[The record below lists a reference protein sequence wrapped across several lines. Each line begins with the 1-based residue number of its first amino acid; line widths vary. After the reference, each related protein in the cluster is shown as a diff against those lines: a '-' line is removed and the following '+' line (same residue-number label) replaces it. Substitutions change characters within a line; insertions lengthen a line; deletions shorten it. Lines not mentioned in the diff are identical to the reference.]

1 MSFSRL
7 RRSNNPRPQ
16 NDDNYSNYSENSNRP
31 YQNQN
36 HQNQNYER
44 TYQNPNQNYQNQ
56 NYQKYSNQNYQNSNY
71 QNQNYQNQSYQ
82 KYENQNNQNGV
93 YNNDINKLQQTSN
106 LSHASSETNSSATDQ
121 YICNNCINQALID
134 AKNKP
139 KDYSS
144 NTESP
149 MDIQDRL
156 NAMQKMRINDQVQQR
171 IKRAEGVAKNLNYTS
186 DKDRLIKENEGG
198 NFFLNQDNIDYQKE
212 RAMEKYRQQEVNL
225 NNRNYNGNNPGV
237 DAYYRNYVD
246 NYKEPEENQTDNKRL
261 LQAKYNEELVKQIEQ
276 NQKLK
281 AKMNRDIDRR
291 VKEEQDRENYNYQR
305 QVNEQERKR
314 QEMNDEFLRENEN
327 LVRAKNRR
335 KQNDKLQDEYDEKKN
350 QRELQRRLENEDL
363 KQRELDEQKRRALQK
378 DLDEQMRERDR
389 RKKAE
394 KERDGKYS
402 GNDGFGECTCEGQ
415 GKCCC
420 CKKMYPMSF
429 LNPKRQYAPLI
440 RNIKQRKL
448 REQQR
453 IANQGGNQ

>member
-16 NDDNYSNYSENSNRP
+16 NDDNYSNYSGQSNP
-31 YQNQN
+31 QYQNQKYQSSY
-36 HQNQNYER
+36 QNQ
-44 TYQNPNQNYQNQ
+44 NQNYQNQ
-56 NYQKYSNQNYQNSNY
+56 NYQKYENQNYQNPNY
-71 QNQNYQNQSYQ
+71 DNQNYQNQTYQ
-82 KYENQNNQNGV
+82 KYDNQNYQNRQ
-93 YNNDINKLQQTSN
+93 YNNDINKLQQNSN

-139 KDYSS
+139 KDYYS
-144 NTESP
+144 NVESP

-186 DKDRLIKENEGG
+186 DKDKLIKENEGG

-212 RAMEKYRQQEVNL
+212 RAMEKYRQQEINL

-246 NYKEPEENQTDNKRL
+246 NYKEPEDNQTDNKRL
-261 LQAKYNEELVKQIEQ
+261 LQAKYNEELERQIEQ

-281 AKMNRDIDRR
+281 SKMNKDIDRR

-305 QVNEQERKR
+305 KISEQEKRR

-350 QRELQRRLENEDL
+350 QRELQRKLENEDL
-363 KQRELDEQKRRALQK
+363 RQRELDEQKKRALQK

>member
-16 NDDNYSNYSENSNRP
+16 NDDNYSNYSENSNKP

-36 HQNQNYER
+36 YQNQNYER

-171 IKRAEGVAKNLNYTS
+171 IKRAEGVAKKFKL
-186 DKDRLIKENEGG
+186 
-198 NFFLNQDNIDYQKE
+198 
-212 RAMEKYRQQEVNL
+212 
-225 NNRNYNGNNPGV
+225 
-237 DAYYRNYVD
+237 
-246 NYKEPEENQTDNKRL
+246 YK
-261 LQAKYNEELVKQIEQ
+261 
-276 NQKLK
+276 
-281 AKMNRDIDRR
+281 
-291 VKEEQDRENYNYQR
+291 
-305 QVNEQERKR
+305 
-314 QEMNDEFLRENEN
+314 
-327 LVRAKNRR
+327 
-335 KQNDKLQDEYDEKKN
+335 
-350 QRELQRRLENEDL
+350 
-363 KQRELDEQKRRALQK
+363 
-378 DLDEQMRERDR
+378 
-389 RKKAE
+389 
-394 KERDGKYS
+394 
-402 GNDGFGECTCEGQ
+402 
-415 GKCCC
+415 
-420 CKKMYPMSF
+420 
-429 LNPKRQYAPLI
+429 
-440 RNIKQRKL
+440 
-448 REQQR
+448 
-453 IANQGGNQ
+453 

>member
-7 RRSNNPRPQ
+7 RRNNQRIQ
-16 NDDNYSNYSENSNRP
+16 NEDNYSNYSGNSNAN
-31 YQNQN
+31 YQNLN
-36 HQNQNYER
+36 NRNQNYE
-44 TYQNPNQNYQNQ
+44 N
-56 NYQKYSNQNYQNSNY
+56 
-71 QNQNYQNQSYQ
+71 
-82 KYENQNNQNGV
+82 YENQNNRNQYYENQN
-93 YNNDINKLQQTSN
+93 YNRNQNYKNQNYENQNYNRNQNYENQNNYDNRKYQNDLNKLVPSNN

-144 NTESP
+144 NGETP
-149 MDIQDRL
+149 MDIQERL
-156 NAMQKMRINDQVQQR
+156 NEMQKRRINNQVQQR

-186 DKDRLIKENEGG
+186 DKDKLIRENERG

-212 RAMEKYRQQEVNL
+212 RAMEKYHQQEINT
-225 NNRNYNGNNPGV
+225 NNRNFNRNNPGV

-246 NYKEPEENQTDNKRL
+246 NYKQPEENEGENKRII
-261 LQAKYNEELVKQIEQ
+261 QAKYNEELEKQIEQ

-281 AKMNRDIDRR
+281 AKMNKDIDRR
-291 VKEEQDRENYNYQR
+291 IKEEQEIQNYNYQ
-305 QVNEQERKR
+305 QELNEKERRRK
-314 QEMNDEFLRENEN
+314 EMNDEFLRDNEN
-327 LVRAKNRR
+327 LMRSKNRR
-335 KQNDKLQDEYDEKKN
+335 KQNEKLQDEYDEKRN
-350 QRELQRRLENEDL
+350 QRELQKKLENDDMIN
-363 KQRELDEQKRRALQK
+363 REKEEQKRRNLQK
-378 DLDEQMRERDR
+378 DLDEQMREKDR

-394 KERDGKYS
+394 KERDGKYNL
-402 GNDGFGECTCEGQ
+402 NDGFGECTCEGQ

-453 IANQGGNQ
+453 IANQNENQ

>member
-16 NDDNYSNYSENSNRP
+16 NDDNYSNYSGQSNP
-31 YQNQN
+31 QYQNQKYQSSY
-36 HQNQNYER
+36 QNQ
-44 TYQNPNQNYQNQ
+44 NQNYQNQ
-56 NYQKYSNQNYQNSNY
+56 NYQKYENQNYQNPNY
-71 QNQNYQNQSYQ
+71 DNQNYQNQTYQ
-82 KYENQNNQNGV
+82 KYDNQNYQNRQ
-93 YNNDINKLQQTSN
+93 YNNDINKLQQNSN

-139 KDYSS
+139 KDYYS
-144 NTESP
+144 NVESP

-186 DKDRLIKENEGG
+186 DKDKLIKENEGG

-212 RAMEKYRQQEVNL
+212 RAMEKYRQQETKT

-237 DAYYRNYVD
+237 EAYYKNYVD
-246 NYKEPEENQTDNKRL
+246 NYKEPEENEGENKRV
-261 LQAKYNEELVKQIEQ
+261 LQMKYNEELEKQIEQ

-281 AKMNRDIDRR
+281 AKMNKDIDRR

-305 QVNEQERKR
+305 QLNEQEKRR
-314 QEMNDEFLRENEN
+314 QEMNDEFLKENEN

-350 QRELQRRLENEDL
+350 QRELQRKLENEDL
-363 KQRELDEQKRRALQK
+363 RQRELDEQKKRALQK

>member
-16 NDDNYSNYSENSNRP
+16 NDDNYSNYSENSNKP

-36 HQNQNYER
+36 YQNQNYER

-225 NNRNYNGNNPGV
+225 NNRNFNGNNPGV

-305 QVNEQERKR
+305 QVNEQERRR

>member
-16 NDDNYSNYSENSNRP
+16 NDDNYSNYSENSNKP

-36 HQNQNYER
+36 YQNQNYER

-82 KYENQNNQNGV
+82 KYQNQNNQNGV